1 MENKQRKNILQVVKF
16 GCVGAFNTLVD
27 YSVFYLFLSL
37 FSVTKSVAQ
46 VIASGVAMVGSYVL
60 NRHWTFGKHGAGTAK
75 ELAKF
80 ITVNIVSMLTV
91 IFVMHLTYDFW
102 HIENYANWVLS
113 HMHIHFVL
121 SGNKAI
127 MFCKLCS
134 SVFSVIVN
142 FLGNKFW
149 VFRGQNTGTEV

>member
-1 MENKQRKNILQVVKF
+1 MEKEKRKGIVQVIKF
-16 GCVGAFNTLVD
+16 GCVGAFNTVVD

-37 FSVTKSVAQ
+37 FSVHKSIAQ

-60 NRHWTFGKHGAGTAK
+60 NRHWTFEKHGAGTAK

-80 ITVNIVSMLTV
+80 ITVNILSMVTV
-91 IFVMHLTYDFW
+91 ILVMHLTYDFW
-102 HIENYANWVLS
+102 HIENYANWALS
-113 HMHIHFVL
+113 HLHIHFVL

-127 MFCKLCS
+127 MFCKFCS
-134 SVFSVIVN
+134 SVFSVVVN

-149 VFRGQNTGTEV
+149 VFRAKNREMEV

>member
-1 MENKQRKNILQVVKF
+1 MKNKQRKNILQVVKF
-16 GCVGAFNTLVD
+16 SCVGAFNTLVD

-37 FSVTKSVAQ
+37 FSVQKSVAQ
-46 VIASGVAMVGSYVL
+46 VIASAVAMTGSYIL
-60 NRHWTFGKHGAGTAK
+60 NRHWTFGKHGAGSAK
-75 ELAKF
+75 EVAKF

-91 IFVMHLTYDFW
+91 IVVMHLTYDCL
-102 HIENYANWVLS
+102 HIENYANWMLS
-113 HMHIHFVL
+113 KMHIRFVL

-134 SVFSVIVN
+134 SVFSVVVN

-149 VFRGQNTGTEV
+149 VFRGKNKETEV

>member
-1 MENKQRKNILQVVKF
+1 MEKEKRKGIVQVIKF
-16 GCVGAFNTLVD
+16 GCVGAFNTVVD

-37 FSVTKSVAQ
+37 FSVHKSVAQ

-60 NRHWTFGKHGAGTAK
+60 NRYWTFEKHGAGTAK

-80 ITVNIVSMLTV
+80 ITVNILSMLTLILV
-91 IFVMHLTYDFW
+91 THLTYDIL
-102 HIENYANWVLS
+102 HIEHLANLALS
-113 HMHIHFVL
+113 KMHIHFVL

-134 SVFSVIVN
+134 SICSVIVN

-149 VFRGQNTGTEV
+149 VFRTKSKETEV